1 VGGSIGLSRL
11 FALLESE
18 NIEKILPL
26 SEIIVLNAPGSNMK
40 YMQKVANILRQA

>member
-18 NIEKILPL
+18 NIVKVLPL
-26 SEIIVLNAPGSNMK
+26 SEVIVLNAPGSNLV
-40 YMQKVANILRQA
+40 YMQKVANILRKA